1 MSAQVTPALVSVN
14 RGRFGERE
22 TVIEEWRG
30 KSTDT
35 KPERPADRHG
45 STFFEMDTSNAYMY
59 DGETL
64 TWLLL

>member
-1 MSAQVTPALVSVN
+1 MSKPVSPALVSAT
-14 RGRFGERE
+14 RGRFGETE

-35 KPERPADRHG
+35 KPERPANRHG
-45 STFFEMDTSNAYMY
+45 STFFEMDTQDAYMY

-64 TWLLL
+64 TWILL

>member
-1 MSAQVTPALVSVN
+1 MSIISPALINTDKKNLMN
-14 RGRFGERE
+14 RDTF
-22 TVIEEWRG
+22 IEEWCG

-45 STFFEMDTSNAYMY
+45 STFYEIDTQNAYMY

-64 TWLLL
+64 SWIQQ